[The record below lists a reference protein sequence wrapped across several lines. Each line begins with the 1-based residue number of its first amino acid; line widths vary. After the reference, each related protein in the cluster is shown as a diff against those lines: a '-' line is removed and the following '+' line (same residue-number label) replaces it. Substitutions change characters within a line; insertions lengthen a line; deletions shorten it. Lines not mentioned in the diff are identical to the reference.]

1 MEQHPQPCFTLFQT
15 SSPAPRRQG
24 PRAVAF
30 AAGVR
35 LSPRRFPLIRVEFM
49 PVESLDATAS
59 RPVSPS
65 PAPGGAPPPAGSGVD
80 AALRGLA
87 GAAALVLGP
96 LAALAPRGLPVWAIL
111 VLVLSLTGLARREG
125 FGRGAFGRILR
136 LTPPVAA
143 VAAFLLL
150 ALVSS
155 LWSPSD
161 RALETVLEIGYIAL
175 GALTG
180 GAWIAGLPAAEARR
194 LGGLFLAGG
203 LAGGLLFAVE
213 AALDFPLNRWWNSVP
228 DDQLPNLL
236 NGNVPKRT
244 AALLCLLVWPA
255 ALAVDRFGRRTLAL
269 LVPVG
274 YALACLP
281 LTSRSAML
289 GIAAGLVTLAAA
301 RASAL
306 WTRRLFA
313 AAVTAAFLLVLPA
326 ALLFSG
332 PLDLDH
338 SGLLFRSAQHRVEI
352 WGHAADRA
360 LRTPVFGQG
369 IDASRS
375 LPPEGAVSDFSP
387 IGDSLLP
394 LHPHNAFLQVWLET
408 GAVGAALA
416 LAVMLMLL
424 AATARLE
431 RRDQPFALALFA
443 TAMAMGSTAYGIWQP
458 WWMAGFLSAALML
471 RLATRIEARIGDKT
485 R

>member
-1 MEQHPQPCFTLFQT
+1 
-15 SSPAPRRQG
+15 
-24 PRAVAF
+24 
-30 AAGVR
+30 
-35 LSPRRFPLIRVEFM
+35 
-49 PVESLDATAS
+49 
-59 RPVSPS
+59 
-65 PAPGGAPPPAGSGVD
+65 
-80 AALRGLA
+80 
-87 GAAALVLGP
+87 
-96 LAALAPRGLPVWAIL
+96 
-111 VLVLSLTGLARREG
+111 
-125 FGRGAFGRILR
+125 
-136 LTPPVAA
+136 
-143 VAAFLLL
+143 
-150 ALVSS
+150 
-155 LWSPSD
+155 
-161 RALETVLEIGYIAL
+161 
-175 GALTG
+175 
-180 GAWIAGLPAAEARR
+180 GAWIAGLPAADARL

-255 ALAVDRFGRRTLAL
+255 ALAVDRFGRRMPAL

-301 RASAL
+301 RASAR

-313 AAVTAAFLLVLPA
+313 SAVTAAFLLVLPA

-338 SGLLFRSAQHRVEI
+338 SPLLFRSAQHRVEI

-416 LAVMLMLL
+416 LAVMLLLL

-471 RLATRIEARIGDKT
+471 RLATRIGARIGDKT

>member
-1 MEQHPQPCFTLFQT
+1 MEQCPQPCSTLFQVPG
-15 SSPAPRRQG
+15 PASPRRR

-59 RPVSPS
+59 RPVPPS
-65 PAPGGAPPPAGSGVD
+65 PAPPPAGSGVD

-87 GAAALVLGP
+87 GAAALMLGP

-111 VLVLSLTGLARREG
+111 VLLLSLTGLAR
-125 FGRGAFGRILR
+125 RGAFGRILR
-136 LTPPVAA
+136 LTPAVAA
-143 VAAFLLL
+143 VGAFLLL

-175 GALTG
+175 GALAG
-180 GAWIAGLPAAEARR
+180 GAWIAGMPAAEARR

-326 ALLFSG
+326 ALLFAG
-332 PLDLDH
+332 PLDLAH
-338 SGLLFRSAQHRVEI
+338 SPLLFRSAQHRVEI

-375 LPPEGAVSDFSP
+375 LPPEGAVSEFSP

-416 LAVMLMLL
+416 LAVMLLLL
-424 AATARLE
+424 AATSGLD

-471 RLATRIEARIGDKT
+471 RLATRIGARIGDKN

>member
-1 MEQHPQPCFTLFQT
+1 MPANTPDLAT
-15 SSPAPRRQG
+15 SRSAPTSA
-24 PRAVAF
+24 P
-30 AAGVR
+30 AAGIDAM
-35 LSPRRFPLIRVEFM
+35 LRV
-49 PVESLDATAS
+49 
-59 RPVSPS
+59 
-65 PAPGGAPPPAGSGVD
+65 
-80 AALRGLA
+80 LA
-87 GAAALVLGP
+87 GAAALLLGP
-96 LAALAPRGLPVWAIL
+96 LAAVAPRGLPVWAIL
-111 VLVLSLTGLARREG
+111 VLLLSLAGLARQ
-125 FGRGAFGRILR
+125 GAFGRILR
-136 LTPPVAA
+136 LTPAVAA
-143 VAAFLLL
+143 VTAFLAL
-150 ALVSS
+150 ALATS

-161 RALETVLEIGYIAL
+161 RAAATVGEIGYIAL
-175 GALTG
+175 GALAG
-180 GAWIAGLPAAEARR
+180 GAWIAGLPAAEVRR
-194 LGGLFLAGG
+194 LAGLFLAGG

-213 AALDFPLNRWWNSVP
+213 AALDFPLNRWWNGVP

-255 ALAVDRFGRRTLAL
+255 ALAMDRFGRRAPAL
-269 LVPVG
+269 LMPVG

-301 RASAL
+301 QASAR

-313 AAVTAAFLLVLPA
+313 AAVSAAFLLVLPA

-352 WGHAADRA
+352 WGHAAERA

-375 LPPEGAVSDFSP
+375 LPPEGAVSEFSP

-416 LAVMLMLL
+416 LAVLLMLL
-424 AATARLE
+424 AATARLD
-431 RRDQPFALALFA
+431 RRNQPFALALFA
-443 TAMAMGSTAYGIWQP
+443 AALAMGSTAYGIWQP
-458 WWMAGFLSAALML
+458 WWMSGFLAAALML
-471 RLATRIEARIGDKT
+471 RLAARIGEQT

>member
-1 MEQHPQPCFTLFQT
+1 ML
-15 SSPAPRRQG
+15 
-24 PRAVAF
+24 RA
-30 AAGVR
+30 
-35 LSPRRFPLIRVEFM
+35 
-49 PVESLDATAS
+49 
-59 RPVSPS
+59 
-65 PAPGGAPPPAGSGVD
+65 
-80 AALRGLA
+80 LA
-87 GAAALVLGP
+87 GAAALLLGP
-96 LAALAPRGLPVWAIL
+96 LAAVAPRGLPVWAIL
-111 VLVLSLTGLARREG
+111 VLALSLAGLARQ
-125 FGRGAFGRILR
+125 GALGRILR
-136 LTPPVAA
+136 LTPAVAA
-143 VAAFLLL
+143 VAAFLAL
-150 ALVSS
+150 ALASS

-161 RALETVLEIGYIAL
+161 RAAATVGEIGYIAL
-175 GALTG
+175 GALAG
-180 GAWIAGLPAAEARR
+180 GAWIAGLPGPEVRR
-194 LGGLFLAGG
+194 LAGLFLAGG

-213 AALDFPLNRWWNSVP
+213 AALDFPLNRWWNGVP

-255 ALAVDRFGRRTLAL
+255 ALAMDRFGRRALAL
-269 LVPVG
+269 LMPVG

-301 RASAL
+301 RVSAR

-313 AAVTAAFLLVLPA
+313 TAVTAAFLLVLPA

-352 WGHAADRA
+352 WGHAAERT

-375 LPPEGAVSDFSP
+375 LPPEGTVSEFSP

-416 LAVMLMLL
+416 MAVLLMLL
-424 AATARLE
+424 AATARLDD
-431 RRDQPFALALFA
+431 RAQPFALALFA
-443 TAMAMGSTAYGIWQP
+443 AALAMGSTAYGIWQP
-458 WWMAGFLSAALML
+458 WWMSGFLAAALML
-471 RLATRIEARIGDKT
+471 QLAARIGEKT

>member
-1 MEQHPQPCFTLFQT
+1 MSHTAAL
-15 SSPAPRRQG
+15 RHG

-35 LSPRRFPLIRVEFM
+35 LSRRRFPLIPSESM
-49 PVESLDATAS
+49 PANSPDLATPRSAPTS
-59 RPVSPS
+59 A
-65 PAPGGAPPPAGSGVD
+65 PAAGIDVV
-80 AALRGLA
+80 LRALA
-87 GAAALVLGP
+87 GAAALLLGP
-96 LAALAPRGLPVWAIL
+96 LAAVAPRGLPVWAIL
-111 VLVLSLTGLARREG
+111 VLALSLAGLARQ
-125 FGRGAFGRILR
+125 GALGRILR
-136 LTPPVAA
+136 LTPAVAA
-143 VAAFLLL
+143 VAAFLAL
-150 ALVSS
+150 ALASS

-161 RALETVLEIGYIAL
+161 RAAATVGEIGYIAL
-175 GALTG
+175 GALAG
-180 GAWIAGLPAAEARR
+180 GAWIAGLPGPEVRR
-194 LGGLFLAGG
+194 LAGLFLAGG

-213 AALDFPLNRWWNSVP
+213 AALDFPLNRWWNGVP

-255 ALAVDRFGRRTLAL
+255 ALAMDRFGRRALAL
-269 LVPVG
+269 LMPVG

-301 RASAL
+301 RVSAR

-313 AAVTAAFLLVLPA
+313 TAVTAAFLLVLPA

-352 WGHAADRA
+352 WGHAAERT

-375 LPPEGAVSDFSP
+375 LPPEGTVSEFSP

-416 LAVMLMLL
+416 MAVLLMLL
-424 AATARLE
+424 AATARLDD
-431 RRDQPFALALFA
+431 RAQPFALALFA
-443 TAMAMGSTAYGIWQP
+443 AALAMGSTAYGIWQP
-458 WWMAGFLSAALML
+458 WWMSGFLAAALML
-471 RLATRIEARIGDKT
+471 QLAARIGEKT

>member
-59 RPVSPS
+59 RPVPPS
-65 PAPGGAPPPAGSGVD
+65 PAPPPAGSGVD

-111 VLVLSLTGLARREG
+111 VLVLSLTGLARRG
-125 FGRGAFGRILR
+125 SFGRILR
-136 LTPPVAA
+136 LTPAVAA

-175 GALTG
+175 GALAG

-301 RASAL
+301 RASAV

-313 AAVTAAFLLVLPA
+313 TAVTAAFLLVLPA

-375 LPPEGAVSDFSP
+375 LPPDGAVSDFSP

-471 RLATRIEARIGDKT
+471 RLATRIGARIGDKT

>member
-1 MEQHPQPCFTLFQT
+1 MPANSPDLATPRTAPT
-15 SSPAPRRQG
+15 SAP
-24 PRAVAF
+24 
-30 AAGVR
+30 AAGG
-35 LSPRRFPLIRVEFM
+35 
-49 PVESLDATAS
+49 LDAM
-59 RPVSPS
+59 
-65 PAPGGAPPPAGSGVD
+65 
-80 AALRGLA
+80 LRTLA
-87 GAAALVLGP
+87 GAAALLLGP
-96 LAALAPRGLPVWAIL
+96 LAAVAPRGLPVWAIL
-111 VLVLSLTGLARREG
+111 VLLLSLAGLAQ
-125 FGRGAFGRILR
+125 RGAFGRILR

-143 VAAFLLL
+143 VTAFLAL
-150 ALVSS
+150 ALASS
-155 LWSPSD
+155 LWSPSA
-161 RALETVLEIGYIAL
+161 RAAATVGEIGYIAL
-175 GALTG
+175 GALAG
-180 GAWIAGLPAAEARR
+180 GAWIAGMPAAELRR
-194 LGGLFLAGG
+194 LAKLFLAGG

-213 AALDFPLNRWWNSVP
+213 AALDFPLNRWWNGVP

-255 ALAVDRFGRRTLAL
+255 ALAVDRFGRRALAM

-301 RASAL
+301 RASAR

-313 AAVTAAFLLVLPA
+313 AAVSAAFLLVLPA

-338 SGLLFRSAQHRVEI
+338 SPLLFRSAQHRVEI
-352 WGHAADRA
+352 WGHAAERA

-375 LPPEGAVSDFSP
+375 LPPEGAVSEFSP

-416 LAVMLMLL
+416 LAVLLMLL
-424 AATARLE
+424 AATARLD
-431 RRDQPFALALFA
+431 RHAQPFALALFA
-443 TAMAMGSTAYGIWQP
+443 AALAMGSTAYGIWQP
-458 WWMAGFLSAALML
+458 WWMSGFLAAALML
-471 RLATRIEARIGDKT
+471 RLAARIGEQT

>member
-1 MEQHPQPCFTLFQT
+1 MPANSPDLATPRSAPT
-15 SSPAPRRQG
+15 SAP
-24 PRAVAF
+24 
-30 AAGVR
+30 AAGIDV
-35 LSPRRFPLIRVEFM
+35 V
-49 PVESLDATAS
+49 
-59 RPVSPS
+59 
-65 PAPGGAPPPAGSGVD
+65 
-80 AALRGLA
+80 LRALA
-87 GAAALVLGP
+87 GAAALLLGP
-96 LAALAPRGLPVWAIL
+96 LAAVAPRGLPVWAIL
-111 VLVLSLTGLARREG
+111 VLALSLAGLARQ
-125 FGRGAFGRILR
+125 GALGRILR
-136 LTPPVAA
+136 LTPAVAA
-143 VAAFLLL
+143 VAAFLAL
-150 ALVSS
+150 ALASS

-161 RALETVLEIGYIAL
+161 RAAATVGEIGYIAL
-175 GALTG
+175 GALAG
-180 GAWIAGLPAAEARR
+180 GAWIAGLPGPEVRR
-194 LGGLFLAGG
+194 LAGLFLAGG

-213 AALDFPLNRWWNSVP
+213 AALDFPLNRWWNGVP

-255 ALAVDRFGRRTLAL
+255 ALAMDRFGRRALAL
-269 LVPVG
+269 LMPVG

-301 RASAL
+301 RVSAR

-313 AAVTAAFLLVLPA
+313 TAVTAAFLLVLPA

-352 WGHAADRA
+352 WGHAAERT

-375 LPPEGAVSDFSP
+375 LPPEGTVSEFSP

-416 LAVMLMLL
+416 MAVLLMLL
-424 AATARLE
+424 AATARLDD
-431 RRDQPFALALFA
+431 RAQPFALALFA
-443 TAMAMGSTAYGIWQP
+443 AALAMGSTAYGIWQP
-458 WWMAGFLSAALML
+458 WWMSGFLAAALML
-471 RLATRIEARIGDKT
+471 QLAARIGEKT